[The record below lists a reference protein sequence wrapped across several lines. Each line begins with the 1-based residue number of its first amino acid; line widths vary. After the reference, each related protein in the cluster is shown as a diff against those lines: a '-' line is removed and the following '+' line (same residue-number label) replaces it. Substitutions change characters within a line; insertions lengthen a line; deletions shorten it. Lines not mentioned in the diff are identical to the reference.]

1 MGYLK
6 YTFLAVLGWGCWAIG
21 SKLLSRHFNASS
33 TTFWISFWS
42 IIMLSVIVLVR
53 RSLIVNT
60 HAFWA
65 IPVAI
70 ASLIAIL
77 SFYKA
82 LKTGPTSIVMAV
94 TNMYIVL
101 PVLFGILFLKESLT
115 LTKVIG
121 FLFAAVATVLLSI

>member
-21 SKLLSRHFNASS
+21 SKLLSRHFNPTS

-42 IIMLSVIVLVR
+42 IIMLSAVVLFR
-53 RSLIVNT
+53 RNLAVSG
-60 HAFWA
+60 HALWA
-65 IPVAI
+65 IPVSV
-70 ASLIAIL
+70 ASLVAIL

-82 LKTGPTSIVMAV
+82 LQTGPISIVIAI

-101 PVLFGILFLKESLT
+101 PVIFGLLFLKEPLSATRIL
-115 LTKVIG
+115 G